1 MKKKYIPFII
11 SLIVVAFVGVAI
23 TVAYFTDTDK
33 SVNVFTVGNVDITLS
48 ETKVNQNGE
57 VSEENERVKENQ
69 YHLIPGHEYTKEP
82 IITITAGSEEAHI
95 RALITLTNYKELKEI
110 FGNDFT
116 LTDLISGLDETTWL
130 FEKETINN
138 DNTVTY
144 EYRYYKTESGF
155 VEEEEVSK
163 DLTPIFNKV
172 IIPGEITNQEIA
184 KLESFEITIIA
195 EAIQDSGFNGNAD
208 AAWSA
213 FEEQNYQR

>member
-33 SVNVFTVGNVDITLS
+33 SVNVFTVGDVDITLS

-116 LTDLISGLDETTWL
+116 ITDLISGLDENTWL

>member
-33 SVNVFTVGNVDITLS
+33 SVNVFTVGDVDITLS

-116 LTDLISGLDETTWL
+116 LTDLISGLDENTWL